1 MTKAELEKII
11 EYLMENDIQ
20 AYYYNNIAIQV
31 FYESMKKAGLI
42 TGTCKTCKHG
52 GVDKEGWYC
61 DIHDLYCRKDF
72 YCTDWQGVEK

>member
-42 TGTCKTCKHG
+42 TGTCKTCKYLDTAKQYYCYYNCHG
-52 GVDKEGWYC
+52 IDY
-61 DIHDLYCRKDF
+61 DF
-72 YCTDWQGVEK
+72 YCADWQEVEK